1 MIRTC
6 DARFRKPTL
15 YPLSYG
21 AGGCVQNLMHNPV
34 HNFVWIVRLRA
45 SREFREVKVFHSASK
60 SVGDLMSPQLLVHK
74 VVSYETVEDLDVF
87 RFQGPAL

>member
-1 MIRTC
+1 
-6 DARFRKPTL
+6 
-15 YPLSYG
+15 
-21 AGGCVQNLMHNPV
+21 
-34 HNFVWIVRLRA
+34 VWIVRLRA